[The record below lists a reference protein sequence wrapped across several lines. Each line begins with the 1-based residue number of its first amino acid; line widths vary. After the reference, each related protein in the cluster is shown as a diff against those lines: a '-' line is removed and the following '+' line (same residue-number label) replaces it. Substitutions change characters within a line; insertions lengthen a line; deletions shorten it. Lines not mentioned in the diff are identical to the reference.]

1 MSGGELAIVFIASFL
16 GVALLTPIV
25 RQYAKS
31 HQITDNPDGPSGRK
45 LQVAPVPYL
54 GGVAM
59 AVGMSLVV
67 LVGSFLRDTTTDDAL
82 LAADVLIPAL
92 ILALVG
98 YLDDRKNLNVFPRLM
113 TQIIAGV
120 FTGVVVFGTGTRS
133 SLTGNLFLDA
143 MITIVWVVGL
153 INAMN
158 FMDNMDGA
166 SSVVGAIAALTFFLI
181 ALGNGQYLVAALSLA
196 LAGALAGFL
205 IFNWAPA
212 SIYMGDAGALFI
224 GFLLAVIG
232 IRLNNE
238 SITQVR
244 SLAIPVLIMGIPI
257 IDTTTVVISRIR
269 RGVSP
274 LQGGRD
280 HLSHRIHARVSKRV
294 ENSLVAT
301 RITVL
306 ILGVA
311 SALLAAV
318 AYLLSR

>member
-1 MSGGELAIVFIASFL
+1 MSGGEFAIVFIASFL

-98 YLDDRKNLNVFPRLM
+98 YLDDRRNLNVFPRLM

-196 LAGALAGFL
+196 LAGALVGFL

-238 SITQVR
+238 SITQMR

-280 HLSHRIHARVSKRV
+280 HLSHRIHARVSKHV
-294 ENSLVAT
+294 ENSLVVT

-311 SALLAAV
+311 SAFLAAV

>member
-166 SSVVGAIAALTFFLI
+166 SSVVGAITALT
-181 ALGNGQYLVAALSLA
+181 
-196 LAGALAGFL
+196 
-205 IFNWAPA
+205 
-212 SIYMGDAGALFI
+212 
-224 GFLLAVIG
+224 
-232 IRLNNE
+232 
-238 SITQVR
+238 
-244 SLAIPVLIMGIPI
+244 
-257 IDTTTVVISRIR
+257 
-269 RGVSP
+269 
-274 LQGGRD
+274 
-280 HLSHRIHARVSKRV
+280 
-294 ENSLVAT
+294 
-301 RITVL
+301 
-306 ILGVA
+306 
-311 SALLAAV
+311 
-318 AYLLSR
+318 